1 MYVWLDIEVVCG
13 LVASFDGVG
22 RGWLVVVDVAFVV
35 HEVVVAFGPVI
46 HLLFSLLLH
55 LTRQIVKHFK
65 QRLVVLLQL
74 LVEVEALALEGLGV
88 PNFLVLIGH
97 RT

>member
-1 MYVWLDIEVVCG
+1 MVQFNWG
-13 LVASFDGVG
+13 DGVE
-22 RGWLVVVDVAFVV
+22 VAFVV